1 MRHIAALAAL
11 ALLSL
16 SGCSRDEP
24 GEGGVTSEER
34 HQLDNAAAMVDNQTD
49 VDTSADSLV
58 LDEDAAN
65 QQAATDS
72 LGNAAANEAA
82 AQ

>member
-1 MRHIAALAAL
+1 MRQMTGFAAAALL
-11 ALLSL
+11 M
-16 SGCSRDEP
+16 SGCGGDGP
-24 GEGGVTSEER
+24 GEGGVTGEER
-34 HQLDNAAAMVDNQTD
+34 RQLDNAAAMVENQTYL
-49 VDTSADSLV
+49 DTSADSLL

-65 QQAATDS
+65 RQAETDA